1 MSISADELHKLSV
14 DERLELIERI
24 WDSLVDEPESVPITD
39 AQRREI
45 DRRLDSY
52 ARRRP
57 RLSTWDEVR
66 TRLERDE

>member
-14 DERLELIERI
+14 VERLELIERI
-24 WDSLVDEPESVPITD
+24 CDSLVDEPDSVPLTD

-52 ARRRP
+52 ARQRP

-66 TRLERDE
+66 ARLERDE